1 MDPSMLY
8 APPARI
14 EEEVATILA
23 GFGGAK
29 AMSLTSGTAFIRTS
43 TRNMRAYLWRQCIG
57 CRRRAIVK
65 E

>member
-1 MDPSMLY
+1 MLY

-29 AMSLTSGTAFIRTS
+29 AMSLTSGTEFIRMS
-43 TRNMRAYLWRQCIG
+43 TRNTRAYLWRLCTG
-57 CRRRAIVK
+57 CQRHTTVK